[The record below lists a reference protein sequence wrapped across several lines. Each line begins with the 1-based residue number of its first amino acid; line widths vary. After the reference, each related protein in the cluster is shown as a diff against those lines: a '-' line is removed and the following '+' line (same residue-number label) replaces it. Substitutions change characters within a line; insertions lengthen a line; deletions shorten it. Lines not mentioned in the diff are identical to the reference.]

1 MCASLIF
8 MSKCHIFYFL
18 YDRMAFN
25 LILSLN
31 FHIHLIAMTLQRKE
45 YLICYLLYKEIIS
58 KQSKKIFSLFLCLYF
73 VFDFAERYW
82 TIVIVVDSYIV
93 LISVRANPS
102 ISIRDISILCMHMSI
117 KIPHWILSI

>member
-1 MCASLIF
+1 MCATIIF

-31 FHIHLIAMTLQRKE
+31 FHIHLIATALQMKE
-45 YLICYLLYKEIIS
+45 YSLCYSFYKETIS
-58 KQSKKIFSLFLCLYF
+58 KQSKKIFSLFLCPYF
-73 VFDFAERYW
+73 FFNFVERYW
-82 TIVIVVDSYIV
+82 TIVIIVHSYIV

-102 ISIRDISILCMHMSI
+102 ISIRDGSSFCMHMPI
-117 KIPHWILSI
+117 EIPHWMLSI

>member
-1 MCASLIF
+1 MCATLIF

-31 FHIHLIAMTLQRKE
+31 FHIHLIAMTLQKKE
-45 YLICYLLYKEIIS
+45 YLICYSLYKETIS
-58 KQSKKIFSLFLCLYF
+58 KQSKKIFSFLCVYLF
-73 VFDFAERYW
+73 FNFTERYW
-82 TIVIVVDSYIV
+82 TIVIIINSYII

-102 ISIRDISILCMHMSI
+102 ISIRNISILCVYMSI
-117 KIPHWILSI
+117 KIPHWMLSI

>member
-1 MCASLIF
+1 MCATVIF

-31 FHIHLIAMTLQRKE
+31 FRIHPIAMILQMKE
-45 YLICYLLYKEIIS
+45 CSLCYSLYKETIS
-58 KQSKKIFSLFLCLYF
+58 KQSKKIFSFLCLYF

-82 TIVIVVDSYIV
+82 TIVIVVYPYII
-93 LISVRANPS
+93 LIYIRANPS
-102 ISIRDISILCMHMSI
+102 ISIRNISILCMHMSI
-117 KIPHWILSI
+117 KIPYWMLSI

>member
-1 MCASLIF
+1 MCATLIF

-31 FHIHLIAMTLQRKE
+31 FYIHLIAMSLQMKE
-45 YLICYLLYKEIIS
+45 YLICYSLYKETIS
-58 KQSKKIFSLFLCLYF
+58 KQSKKIFSFLCVYLF
-73 VFDFAERYW
+73 FNFTERYW
-82 TIVIVVDSYIV
+82 TIVIIINSYII
-93 LISVRANPS
+93 LIYIRANPS

-117 KIPHWILSI
+117 KIPHWMFSI